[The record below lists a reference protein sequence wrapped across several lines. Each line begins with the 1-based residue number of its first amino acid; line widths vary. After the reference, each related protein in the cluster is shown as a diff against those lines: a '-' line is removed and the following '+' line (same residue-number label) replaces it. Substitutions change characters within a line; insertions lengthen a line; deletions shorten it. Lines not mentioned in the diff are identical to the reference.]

1 MLPSTLA
8 VRTRS
13 LPPPKVTDRFNSGRS
28 PSFMFGSTK
37 GREEEE
43 AAAAVA
49 AIDSAYLRAYD

>member
-1 MLPSTLA
+1 
-8 VRTRS
+8 
-13 LPPPKVTDRFNSGRS
+13 
-28 PSFMFGSTK
+28 MFGSTK